1 MLVVLYTPNGQ
12 NLIYHRVWQKDLIN
26 IWLVSPLSSDHKA
39 CSWCFYLW
47 TYLPNCC
54 WKETRTRFPKY
65 LAETLILVW
74 NLYRDRL
81 IFTKSK
87 KRLDWISINCS
98 CMVTLSISHCSETN
112 HETFTEMFLL
122 TVVILF
128 PLSGTKL

>member
-12 NLIYHRVWQKDLIN
+12 NLIYHRVWQKDLVTLTCFPSLLRP
-26 IWLVSPLSSDHKA
+26 WSMLLMFLSG
-39 CSWCFYLW
+39 

-65 LAETLILVW
+65 LAETMILVW

-81 IFTKSK
+81 IFTNSK

-112 HETFTEMFLL
+112 HETFNEMFLL
-122 TVVILF
+122 TMVILF
-128 PLSGTKL
+128 PLSGTKI